1 MKNVKKNKKKEIL
14 KVAEFKVAKWNLE
27 VFRHVLAQFPFTPN
41 HTELNYYHQ
50 KVNVWVVGRF
60 KTEDP
65 GKLGNFKKFYE
76 IIETDD
82 KCTIRYLKTYTDN
95 VLEKFQKLTA
105 KHFIEKFNLLHFVN
119 LSTIFV

>member
-76 IIETDD
+76 IIGTDD
-82 KCTIRYLKTYTDN
+82 ECTVHYLKTHIDN
-95 VLEKFQKLTA
+95 VPENFPKVSSKTFHRK
-105 KHFIEKFNLLHFVN
+105 I
-119 LSTIFV
+119 